1 MCGGDS
7 LENCFYDGSEVCVYQ
22 LKDKHGIY
30 KINEVEN
37 LKLAAAKGLLRCT
50 DCGERVYLAAG
61 PIKEPY
67 FAHYDLEACS
77 YQNSKESEELKKGK
91 RLLYHML
98 LNSFQETQVHVR
110 HRLPNGFYSTL
121 YVEGL
126 EYGDIAI
133 EYRLQNL
140 PIQEFIERDEF
151 YMDNRI
157 LPIYILGNRLNK
169 TVKQI
174 SWYENQIQKSQGF
187 VAYLDVSTEKLILKK
202 CYDYMAKGKR
212 QVHVCQGDYSV
223 TEVKLNANGEFL
235 CNFQN
240 ECNLIE
246 EEIRKYE
253 DKLPPGILPE
263 ILETAR
269 EYIRTGNGHLV
280 SQKYLDYI
288 QSTEEKMWRK
298 LNE

>member
-1 MCGGDS
+1 M
-7 LENCFYDGSEVCVYQ
+7 ENCFYDGSEVCAYQ
-22 LKDKHGIY
+22 LKDRHGIY
-30 KINEVEN
+30 KINEVET

-67 FAHYDLEACS
+67 FAHYDLETCS
-77 YQNSKESEELKKGK
+77 YQDSKESQELIKGK

-98 LNSFQETQVHVR
+98 LDSFQEAQVHVR
-110 HRLPNGFYSTL
+110 HRLSNGLNSTL

-133 EYRLQNL
+133 DYRLQNL

-151 YMDNRI
+151 YMDHRI
-157 LPIYILGNRLNK
+157 LPIYILSNRLNK

-187 VAYLDVSTEKLILKK
+187 VAYLDVITEKLILKK
-202 CYDYMAKGKR
+202 CYDYMVKGKR
-212 QVHVCQGDYSV
+212 QVHICQGDYPIGD
-223 TEVKLNANGEFL
+223 LNLSAKGEFL
-235 CNFQN
+235 CDFQR
-240 ECNLIE
+240 ECSLIE

-269 EYIRTGNGHLV
+269 EYMRTGNGHLV
-280 SQKYLDYI
+280 SQKYRDYI
-288 QSTEEKMWRK
+288 QSTDKENLEKTK
-298 LNE
+298 